1 MTRNTT
7 SSVDAPQR
15 DSTADVHV
23 KSVGRRPKASPP
35 PVSPAPPPGDSPE
48 VAADALR
55 MWMRDITKTP
65 LLTREQEVELAKA
78 IEAGSEAARE
88 RLVRS
93 NLRLVV
99 SVALK
104 YRGHNVPLSDL
115 IQEGNIGLMRAV
127 EKFDYRRGFKFSTY
141 AIWWIRQAVMRALDT
156 YARVIRL
163 PSYVVAKISKFDDVN
178 ARLRRE
184 LQRDPTVEELAEGLE
199 LSSERVRDILAVSSD
214 PLSLDMPVSDD
225 RESSQRRDF
234 IEDPDG
240 ESQHEILSNIILEQ
254 EIEGMLGK
262 LGSREHEILR
272 MRYGLDDG
280 QEWTLREIGVR
291 FDVTR
296 ERIRQIEAEA
306 LRALRGFPDE
316 ADVADVD
323 ALGGETPEA
332 PPDAANPA
340 PALGPADTV

>member
-1 MTRNTT
+1 MARNKVTIGAT
-7 SSVDAPQR
+7 SDGVPADDAR
-15 DSTADVHV
+15 KSTD
-23 KSVGRRPKASPP
+23 RPETAQQPISPVPP
-35 PVSPAPPPGDSPE
+35 PANSPD

-65 LLTREQEVELAKA
+65 LLTREQEVELAKGV
-78 IEAGSEAARE
+78 EAGSEAARE

-141 AIWWIRQAVMRALDT
+141 AIWWIRQAVMRALDN

-163 PSYVVAKISKFDDVN
+163 PSYVVAKISKFDDT
-178 ARLRRE
+178 AGRLRQE
-184 LQRDPTVEELAEGLE
+184 LERDPSVEELAEALE
-199 LSSERVRDILAVSSD
+199 LTPDRIRDILAVSSD
-214 PLSLDMPVSDD
+214 PLSLEMPVSEE
-225 RESSQRRDF
+225 RESSQLRDF
-234 IEDPDG
+234 IEDKDG

-254 EIEGMLGK
+254 DIESMLEK
-262 LGSREHEILR
+262 LPPREHQILR

-280 QEWTLREIGVR
+280 QERTLREIGVR

-306 LRALRGFPDE
+306 LRALRGLSKGEAVVSDE
-316 ADVADVD
+316 APID
-323 ALGGETPEA
+323 EA
-332 PPDAANPA
+332 
-340 PALGPADTV
+340 VESV

>member
-1 MTRNTT
+1 MARNNM
-7 SSVDAPQR
+7 SMSDARADDAPESM
-15 DSTADVHV
+15 DE
-23 KSVGRRPKASPP
+23 RPAAVTKQPP
-35 PVSPAPPPGDSPE
+35 PVPPPASSPD

-65 LLTREQEVELAKA
+65 LLTREQEVELAKGV
-78 IEAGSEAARE
+78 EAGSEAARE

-104 YRGHNVPLSDL
+104 YRDHNVPLSDL

-141 AIWWIRQAVMRALDT
+141 AIWWIRQAVMRALDN

-163 PSYVVAKISKFDDVN
+163 PSYVVAKISKFDDT
-178 ARLRRE
+178 AGRLRQE
-184 LQRDPTVEELAEGLE
+184 LERDPSVEELAEALE
-199 LSSERVRDILAVSSD
+199 LTPDRIRDILAVSSD
-214 PLSLDMPVSDD
+214 PLSLEMPVSEE
-225 RESSQRRDF
+225 RESSQLRDF
-234 IEDPDG
+234 IEDKDG

-254 EIEGMLGK
+254 DIESMLEK
-262 LGSREHEILR
+262 LPPRERQILR

-280 QEWTLREIGVR
+280 QERTLREIGVR

-306 LRALRGFPDE
+306 LRALRGLSM
-316 ADVADVD
+316 VD
-323 ALGGETPEA
+323 A
-332 PPDAANPA
+332 
-340 PALGPADTV
+340 PADEVAESV

>member
-1 MTRNTT
+1 MVRNNT
-7 SSVDAPQR
+7 STHAGFGDTE
-15 DSTADVHV
+15 D
-23 KSVGRRPKASPP
+23 RPRAASRPVPLVPP
-35 PVSPAPPPGDSPE
+35 AGDSPD

-65 LLTREQEVELAKA
+65 LLTREQEVELSQAV
-78 IEAGSEAARE
+78 EAGSEAARE
-88 RLVRS
+88 RMVRS

-141 AIWWIRQAVMRALDT
+141 AIWWIRQAVMRALDN

-163 PSYVVAKISKFDDVN
+163 PSYVVAKISKFDDT
-178 ARLRRE
+178 AGRLRQE
-184 LQRDPTVEELAEGLE
+184 LERDPTVEELAEALE
-199 LSSERVRDILAVSSD
+199 LSPERVRDILAVSSD
-214 PLSLDMPVSDD
+214 PLSLEMPVSEE
-225 RESSQRRDF
+225 RESSALRDF

-254 EIEGMLGK
+254 EIEGL
-262 LGSREHEILR
+262 LDRLTPREHEILR

-280 QEWTLREIGVR
+280 QERTLREIGAR

-306 LRALRGFPDE
+306 LRALRGLSREEVPVPEDAPVDE
-316 ADVADVD
+316 LAD
-323 ALGGETPEA
+323 GGM
-332 PPDAANPA
+332 
-340 PALGPADTV
+340 

>member
-1 MTRNTT
+1 MVRNNASTNAPFGDTEGRPRIPTRPVTR
-7 SSVDAPQR
+7 V
-15 DSTADVHV
+15 
-23 KSVGRRPKASPP
+23 PP
-35 PVSPAPPPGDSPE
+35 AADSPD

-65 LLTREQEVELAKA
+65 LLTREQEVELSKA
-78 IEAGSEAARE
+78 VEEGSEAARE
-88 RLVRS
+88 RMVRA

-141 AIWWIRQAVMRALDT
+141 AIWWIRQAVMRALDN

-163 PSYVVAKISKFDDVN
+163 PSYVVAKISKFDDT
-178 ARLRRE
+178 AGRLRQE
-184 LQRDPTVEELAEGLE
+184 LERDPTVEELAEALE
-199 LSSERVRDILAVSSD
+199 LSPERVRDILAVSSD
-214 PLSLDMPVSDD
+214 PLSLEMPVSEE
-225 RESSQRRDF
+225 RESSQLRDF
-234 IEDPDG
+234 IEDPEG
-240 ESQHEILSNIILEQ
+240 ESQQEILSNIILEQ
-254 EIEGMLGK
+254 EIEGMLDQ
-262 LGSREHEILR
+262 LTPREHEILR

-280 QEWTLREIGVR
+280 QERTLREIGAR

-306 LRALRGFPDE
+306 LRALRGLSRGDLPVPEGAPSDE
-316 ADVADVD
+316 LAD
-323 ALGGETPEA
+323 GG
-332 PPDAANPA
+332 
-340 PALGPADTV
+340 L